1 MAAEGVGK
9 LTLRPADKRAKLALG
24 QTTGTSLPGKPL
36 NDNRES
42 EAELMIPSPRK
53 ARVAMQ
59 AETKEQILSIINRRL
74 AVLLPAVVLSILVLW
89 IMYAQD
95 YPALAYGE
103 VVLILETLMHL
114 VLAVWSALKA
124 ILLGIVVFGLLFA
137 FLLPVLI
144 VLRDLWKKRNQ
155 PSGASGSR

>member
-1 MAAEGVGK
+1 MKPRSDAWTAAPARPLARAYRSEELHVVEG
-9 LTLRPADKRAKLALG
+9 LG
-24 QTTGTSLPGKPL
+24 QRF
-36 NDNRES
+36 D
-42 EAELMIPSPRK
+42 AVPSGPWSDPPD
-53 ARVAMQ
+53 
-59 AETKEQILSIINRRL
+59 T
-74 AVLLPAVVLSILVLW
+74 AVVLSILVLW

>member
-1 MAAEGVGK
+1 MNRGERSGAERTYDPVTK
-9 LTLRPADKRAKLALG
+9 
-24 QTTGTSLPGKPL
+24 
-36 NDNRES
+36 
-42 EAELMIPSPRK
+42 EARI
-53 ARVAMQ
+53 AMQ

-89 IMYAQD
+89 IMYAQG

-155 PSGASGSR
+155 PSGASALAPQVPDDMSNSAQATGTSETGLP

>member
-1 MAAEGVGK
+1 
-9 LTLRPADKRAKLALG
+9 
-24 QTTGTSLPGKPL
+24 
-36 NDNRES
+36 
-42 EAELMIPSPRK
+42 
-53 ARVAMQ
+53 MQ

-89 IMYAQD
+89 IMYTQD

-155 PSGASGSR
+155 PSGASGFR